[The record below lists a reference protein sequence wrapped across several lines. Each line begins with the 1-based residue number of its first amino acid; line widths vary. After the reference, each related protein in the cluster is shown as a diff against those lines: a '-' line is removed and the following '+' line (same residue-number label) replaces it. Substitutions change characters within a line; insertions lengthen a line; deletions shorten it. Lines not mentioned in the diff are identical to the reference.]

1 MQYFTIQARSN
12 REAIEKMKVTY
23 GEDARILTHRG
34 VRVGG
39 FLGLFS
45 SEGVEVTGYLS
56 EDGSRKRKA
65 DVEEQKRAI
74 LDGVKKEQTLSVLL
88 QEIQGLRESLESR
101 PVAAPAHSPELHPS
115 LRQLEELL
123 TSNEF
128 AADYI
133 AGLRERARR
142 EFSLEAL
149 ENYPLL
155 QNAAVGWIGERIDI
169 DPPLSFTSRGAK
181 IVIVVGPTG
190 VGKTT
195 TIAKLAAI
203 YGLGDGRT
211 PARRVRIITIDNY
224 RIAAKQQI
232 ETYAEIMRIP
242 VSLVESAED
251 LRKNIALYQDTDL
264 ILVDTIGRSPRDLG
278 KLAEMKEILGACGG
292 QSSVFL
298 ALSATTKASD
308 TEEILRQYA
317 PFGYRAV
324 ILTKLDE
331 TMRIGN
337 VLSCLA
343 RQRTPI
349 AYLCDGQGVPQ
360 DLEEATPVRLLMNM
374 EGFRIDRDALEKRF
388 AAAAEETVPSGTTA
402 RGAAARTATAA
413 QTAAAQNPSADVHG
427 GFGTPMQMNPSR
439 TTMQNP
445 LSTSARNPSSTPM
458 HRRGT

>member
-34 VRVGG
+34 VRLGG
-39 FLGLFS
+39 FLGMFS

-56 EDGSRKRKA
+56 EDGARRRKSEVEEEKRK
-65 DVEEQKRAI
+65 I
-74 LDGVKKEQTLSVLL
+74 LDGVKKEQTLQALL
-88 QEIQGLRESLESR
+88 QEIQGLRESLEKR
-101 PVAAPAHSPELHPS
+101 PMDAPAPAAEMHPS
-115 LRQLEELL
+115 LKQLEELL
-123 TSNEF
+123 AANEF
-128 AADYI
+128 APDYV
-133 AGLRERARR
+133 ASLHERARR

-149 ENYPLL
+149 DNTPLL
-155 QNAAVGWIGERIDI
+155 LKAAVEWIGERITI
-169 DPPLSFTSRGAK
+169 EPPLRFNGRGTK
-181 IVIVVGPTG
+181 VVIIVGPTG

-203 YGLGDGRT
+203 YGLGDSRT
-211 PARRVRIITIDNY
+211 PPRRVRIVTIDNY

-251 LRKNIALYQDTDL
+251 LRKNLAVYQETDL
-264 ILVDTIGRSPRDLG
+264 VLVDTIGRSPRDLG
-278 KLAEMKEILGACGG
+278 KLAEMKEILAACGN
-292 QSSVFL
+292 QATVYL
-298 ALSATTKASD
+298 ALAATTKASD

-337 VLSCLA
+337 ILSCLA
-343 RQRTPI
+343 RQGTPV

-360 DLEEATPVRLLMNM
+360 DLQEAAVVRLLMNM
-374 EGFRIDRDALEKRF
+374 EGFRIDREALEGQF
-388 AAAAEETVPSGTTA
+388 AAAAPAAPPARASGASASAGTAA
-402 RGAAARTATAA
+402 RGAAGAAPVGTA
-413 QTAAAQNPSADVHG
+413 G
-427 GFGTPMQMNPSR
+427 RGKGT
-439 TTMQNP
+439 
-445 LSTSARNPSSTPM
+445 
-458 HRRGT
+458 

>member
-12 REAIEKMKVTY
+12 REAIDKMKVTY
-23 GEDARILTHRG
+23 GADARILTHRS
-34 VRVGG
+34 VRLGG

-56 EDGSRKRKA
+56 DDGNRKRKA
-65 DVEEQKRAI
+65 EVEEQKRAI
-74 LDGVKKEQTLSVLL
+74 LDGVKKDQTLQTLL

-101 PVAAPAHSPELHPS
+101 PAAAAPHAPELHPS

-123 TSNEF
+123 ASNEF
-128 AADYI
+128 APDYI

-149 ENYPLL
+149 ENYALL
-155 QNAAVGWIGERIDI
+155 QNAAGGWIVERIDI
-169 DPPLSFTSRGAK
+169 DPPLSFAARGAK

-278 KLAEMKEILGACGG
+278 KLAEMKEILSACGG
-292 QSSVFL
+292 QSSVYL

-374 EGFRIDRDALEKRF
+374 EGFRIDRGALEERFNAAAVRNPPRTSASGF
-388 AAAAEETVPSGTTA
+388 AAAAANLPET
-402 RGAAARTATAA
+402 
-413 QTAAAQNPSADVHG
+413 AAQNPSS
-427 GFGTPMQMNPSR
+427 TPMP
-439 TTMQNP
+439 NP
-445 LSTSARNPSSTPM
+445 LSTSAQNPSSTPM
-458 HRRGT
+458 RRRVI

>member
-12 REAIEKMKVTY
+12 REAIDKMKLTY
-23 GEDARILTHRG
+23 GEDARILTHRS
-34 VRVGG
+34 VRRGG

-56 EDGSRKRKA
+56 EDGNKKRKA
-65 DVEEQKRAI
+65 EVEEKKRAI
-74 LDGVKKEQTLSVLL
+74 LDGVKKEQTLQTLL
-88 QEIQGLRESLESR
+88 EEIQGLRETLESR
-101 PVAAPAHSPELHPS
+101 PSAAPATASEQHPA

-123 TSNEF
+123 AANEF
-128 AADYI
+128 APDYI

-155 QNAAVGWIGERIDI
+155 MSTAVGWIGERIDI
-169 DPPLSFTSRGAK
+169 DPPISFTARGARV
-181 IVIVVGPTG
+181 VIVVGPTG

-242 VSLVESAED
+242 VSLVESAEE

-278 KLAEMKEILGACGG
+278 KLAEMKEILAACGG
-292 QSSVFL
+292 QSSIYL

-317 PFGYRAV
+317 PFGYRAI

-343 RQRTPI
+343 RQRMPI

-388 AAAAEETVPSGTTA
+388 G
-402 RGAAARTATAA
+402 GAAVP
-413 QTAAAQNPSADVHG
+413 NPPADVRS
-427 GFGTPMQMNPSR
+427 GFGASTGVFDIPS
-439 TTMQNP
+439 
-445 LSTSARNPSSTPM
+445 L
-458 HRRGT
+458 RRVT

>member
-12 REAIEKMKVTY
+12 REAIEKMKGTY
-23 GEDARILTHRG
+23 GESARILTHRS
-34 VRVGG
+34 VRLGG

-45 SEGVEVTGYLS
+45 TEGVEVTGYLS
-56 EDGSRKRKA
+56 EDGNRKRKV
-65 DVEEQKRAI
+65 DVEEEKRKI
-74 LDGVKKEQTLSVLL
+74 LDGIKKEQTLQALL
-88 QEIQGLRESLESR
+88 EEIQGLRESLDNR
-101 PVAAPAHSPELHPS
+101 PPAPAAPAHEPHPS

-123 TSNEF
+123 VSNEF
-128 AADYI
+128 AGDYI
-133 AGLRERARR
+133 AGIHERARR

-149 ENYPLL
+149 DNFPQL
-155 QNAAVGWIGERIDI
+155 QTAVVGWIGERITI
-169 DPPLSFTSRGAK
+169 DPPLSFSARGAR

-203 YGLGDGRT
+203 YGLGDDKS
-211 PARRVRIITIDNY
+211 PPRRVRIVTIDNY

-242 VSLVESAED
+242 VSLVESAEE

-278 KLAEMKEILGACGG
+278 KLAEMKEILAACGS
-292 QSSVFL
+292 QASVYL

-343 RQRTPI
+343 RQKTPV
-349 AYLCDGQGVPQ
+349 AYICDGQGVPQ
-360 DLEEATPVRLLMNM
+360 DLEEASPVRLLMNM
-374 EGFRIDRDALEKRF
+374 EGFRIDREALEERF
-388 AAAAEETVPSGTTA
+388 SDAAAAG
-402 RGAAARTATAA
+402 RGRVT
-413 QTAAAQNPSADVHG
+413 
-427 GFGTPMQMNPSR
+427 
-439 TTMQNP
+439 
-445 LSTSARNPSSTPM
+445 
-458 HRRGT
+458 

>member
-1 MQYFTIQARSN
+1 MQYFTVQARSN
-12 REAIEKMKVTY
+12 REALEKMKGTY
-23 GEDARILTHRG
+23 GESARILTHRT
-34 VRVGG
+34 VRLGG

-45 SEGVEVTGYLS
+45 AEGVEVTGYLS
-56 EDGSRKRKA
+56 EDGNRKRKA
-65 DVEEQKRAI
+65 EVEEEKRKI
-74 LDGVKKEQTLSVLL
+74 LDGVKKEQTLQTLL
-88 QEIQGLRESLESR
+88 QEIQGLRESLDSR
-101 PVAAPAHSPELHPS
+101 PSPATPVPELHPS

-123 TSNEF
+123 VSNEF

-133 AGLRERARR
+133 AGIRERARR

-149 ENYPLL
+149 DNFPLL
-155 QNAAVGWIGERIDI
+155 QTAAVGWIGERIDI
-169 DPPLSFTSRGAK
+169 DPPLSFSARGAK
-181 IVIVVGPTG
+181 IVIIVGPTG

-203 YGLGDGRT
+203 YGLGDGRSL
-211 PARRVRIITIDNY
+211 PRRVRIVTIDNY

-242 VSLVESAED
+242 VSLVESAEE

-278 KLAEMKEILGACGG
+278 KLAEMKEILAACGS
-292 QSSVFL
+292 QACVYL

-343 RQRTPI
+343 RQKTPV
-349 AYLCDGQGVPQ
+349 AYVCDGQGVPQ
-360 DLEEATPVRLLMNM
+360 DLEEASPVRLLMNM
-374 EGFRIDRDALEKRF
+374 EGFRIDREALEERF
-388 AAAAEETVPSGTTA
+388 NGRAGGGWDAPKGWPGTGKGVSSTTGSGSGGYIGDKFAGYVGDPNPPGTS
-402 RGAAARTATAA
+402 AT
-413 QTAAAQNPSADVHG
+413 NPPG
-427 GFGTPMQMNPSR
+427 
-439 TTMQNP
+439 
-445 LSTSARNPSSTPM
+445 TSARRVT
-458 HRRGT
+458 

>member
-1 MQYFTIQARSN
+1 
-12 REAIEKMKVTY
+12 MKLTY
-23 GEDARILTHRG
+23 GEDARILTHRS
-34 VRVGG
+34 VRLGG

-45 SEGVEVTGYLS
+45 TEGVEVTGYLS
-56 EDGSRKRKA
+56 EDGNRKRKA
-65 DVEEQKRAI
+65 AVEEQKRAI
-74 LDGVKKEQTLSVLL
+74 LDGVKKEQTLQALL
-88 QEIQGLRESLESR
+88 EEIQGLRESLDNR
-101 PVAAPAHSPELHPS
+101 PAAAPAHAAELHPS

-123 TSNEF
+123 AANEF
-128 AADYI
+128 AADYV
-133 AGLRERARR
+133 AGLRERARK

-155 QNAAVGWIGERIDI
+155 MNAAVEWIGERIDI
-169 DPPLSFTSRGAK
+169 DPPLSFSARGAK
-181 IVIVVGPTG
+181 ILIVVGPTG

-242 VSLVESAED
+242 VSLVESAEE

-278 KLAEMKEILGACGG
+278 KLAEMKEILSACGG
-292 QSSVFL
+292 QASVYL

-374 EGFRIDRDALEKRF
+374 EGFRIDREALEKRF
-388 AAAAEETVPSGTTA
+388 STAAVSRGLTAAVSRGLAGDGGGTGASAVPRGIVAARMNPPNAAAS
-402 RGAAARTATAA
+402 
-413 QTAAAQNPSADVHG
+413 
-427 GFGTPMQMNPSR
+427 
-439 TTMQNP
+439 
-445 LSTSARNPSSTPM
+445 NPSSTAVPNPSGTAVPNPSGNSA
-458 HRRGT
+458 RRGVN